1 MAPKVITPNF
11 TITIA
16 TGAAVVNLPFPL
28 SYIEMPTLKMNKLDK
43 EVYCPFCN
51 NILELSAYSWED
63 SYSTD
68 CKNSFDLN
76 KNEKLTYSYYMKYL
90 LTTFSHH
97 KITELSYD
105 FLDLN
110 IENVNGFFT
119 NYHLYKDEDQILLT
133 FSPYQPKISVDIFSS
148 SKGDEVMYIDLN
160 LKSYE
165 ELKKAFVH
173 FDLKY
178 IKKII
183 ALN

>member
-1 MAPKVITPNF
+1 MSPKVITPIF
-11 TITIA
+11 TTTIGIG
-16 TGAAVVNLPFPL
+16 TTVVNLPFPL
-28 SYIEMPTLKMNKLDK
+28 SYLKMNKLDK

-51 NILELSAYSWED
+51 NILELTAYSWL
-63 SYSTD
+63 STYTTG
-68 CKNSFDLN
+68 CKNDFNLN
-76 KNEKLTYSYYMKYL
+76 KDENLMYSYYMNYNID
-90 LTTFSHH
+90 TFGNNMTKSG
-97 KITELSYD
+97 YD

-148 SKGDEVMYIDLN
+148 SKGDEVMYIDLD
-160 LKSYE
+160 LKSYQ